1 MIHERAVVDPSAR
14 LAEDVE
20 VGPFAVIGP
29 DVEIDSGTVI
39 GPHVVIHGPTR
50 IGRGNRIHQFCA
62 IGEGPQDTGYS
73 GEATRLEIG
82 DNNTFR
88 EFCTVN
94 RATTKE
100 DWVTRVGSNNWI
112 MAYVHIA
119 HDCKVG
125 DHAIMANAATLA
137 GHVEVGDHVVL
148 GGFSKVH
155 QFCRVGE
162 HAFCGMDTGIKGD
175 VPPYL
180 MVSGIPARPKGLNA
194 VGLRRRGFDRDTIR
208 ALRSVYRTL
217 YRSGLRLEE
226 AMERLDEEGST
237 VPEVARMRDFIRGTR
252 RSIVR

>member
-1 MIHERAVVDPSAR
+1 MIHDRAVVDPSAE
-14 LAEDVE
+14 LADDVE
-20 VGPFAVIGP
+20 IGPFSVIGA
-29 DVEIDSGTVI
+29 DVQIDSGTVI
-39 GPHVVIHGPTR
+39 GPHVVIQGPTR

-73 GEATRLEIG
+73 GEETRLEIG

-155 QFCRVGE
+155 QFCRVGD

-194 VGLRRRGFDRDTIR
+194 VGLRRRGFDRNAIR
-208 ALRSVYRTL
+208 ELRSVYRTL

-226 AMERLDEEGST
+226 AMERLDQQT
-237 VPEVARMRDFIRGTR
+237 DPCPEVIRMREFIREAR